1 MLPKQLSNGVCSLN
15 PFEDKLTLS
24 CIMEIDENG
33 KVVNSE
39 IAETVINSKARM
51 TYTEVSD
58 ILEKD
63 DEKFKLLLNK
73 LKTSKMQKN

>member
-39 IAETVINSKARM
+39 IAETVITVS
-51 TYTEVSD
+51 YTHLDVY
-58 ILEKD
+58 KR
-63 DEKFKLLLNK
+63 
-73 LKTSKMQKN
+73 Q